1 MLCRVTMSR
10 SPWYVRPHCGV
21 YVDTVTAE
29 PPLQSTAAAAR
40 RLAGP
45 GWGGRR
51 RGRGGQTTGT
61 TGRVTT
67 TPLAPLV
74 QQNWCTLYYGHWSSP
89 CRHPALWLDQEP
101 RHCFHDVWRWREG
114 VRVIRTPAR
123 GGYGL
128 SALLCC
134 GMTWGGISTGVTRLS
149 TVGVI
154 RNETLVF
161 VNFSAQDASILKIS
175 VPIIKRRS

>member
-1 MLCRVTMSR
+1 MCGLTVVCMLTRSR
-10 SPWYVRPHCGV
+10 LSHHYR
-21 YVDTVTAE
+21 
-29 PPLQSTAAAAR
+29 AR
-40 RLAGP
+40 RLQRGGWPGRARA

-74 QQNWCTLYYGHWSSP
+74 HQNWCTLYYGHWSSP

-149 TVGVI
+149 TI
-154 RNETLVF
+154 
-161 VNFSAQDASILKIS
+161 
-175 VPIIKRRS
+175 